1 MIEITEAQTFA
12 IGLGAGLMASIK
24 IWWGRKTMQQKK
36 AAFNDVL
43 DACADKRISVEE
55 VKYLVE
61 EHF

>member
-12 IGLGAGLMASIK
+12 IGTGAALLATIR

-36 AAFNDVL
+36 AAINDIL
-43 DACADKRISVEE
+43 DACADKKISVDE
-55 VKYLVE
+55 VKRLVD

>member
-1 MIEITEAQTFA
+1 MIEITEAQTFL
-12 IGLGAGLMASIK
+12 IGLGAGLLASIK
-24 IWWGRKTMQQKK
+24 IWWGRKTMAQKK

-43 DACADKRISVEE
+43 DACSDKRISIEE